1 MSSRPFPDKLTKTN
15 STCIVSSVRL
25 HVVIAQGSTDFM
37 CQLQFLNPPA
47 APAKADK
54 CVGDGVP
61 LGALSVF
68 EPLGGILSANL
79 PVIYLLFAN
88 AFRTLKKS
96 FSGGFSSSLKLAPSS
111 QGSSKLRTRGASDK
125 SAEKSTWIE
134 LPRSDRSIVS
144 KPSEYSVDM
153 T

>member
-1 MSSRPFPDKLTKTN
+1 MCKKHLLN
-15 STCIVSSVRL
+15 QLSTFRY
-25 HVVIAQGSTDFM
+25 
-37 CQLQFLNPPA
+37 
-47 APAKADK
+47 ADYAI
-54 CVGDGVP
+54 GDGVP

-79 PVIYLLFAN
+79 PVMYLLFAN
-88 AFRTLKKS
+88 AIRTLKKS

-111 QGSSKLRTRGASDK
+111 QGSSKFKTPEGGDK

-134 LPRSDRSIVS
+134 LPRSNRSLES
-144 KPSEYSVDM
+144 RPSEYSVDM